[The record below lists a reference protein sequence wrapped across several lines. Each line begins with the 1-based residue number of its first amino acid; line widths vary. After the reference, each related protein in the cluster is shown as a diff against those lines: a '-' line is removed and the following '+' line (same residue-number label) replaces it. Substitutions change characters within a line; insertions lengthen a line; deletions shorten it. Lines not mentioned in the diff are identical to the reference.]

1 MSYRYKI
8 ISDIIATHGESVKFA
23 GYEVIAVN
31 SPRIF
36 RSQIGM
42 LLAQKMP
49 PFGIVWNRRNG
60 QISVSLRSVGK
71 FDVSKIAKKFDGS
84 GHKNAAGFTL
94 AGNAKLPW
102 KYLK

>member
-1 MSYRYKI
+1 MQKGVEEALLGGVI
-8 ISDIIATHGESVKFA
+8 A

-36 RSQIGM
+36 RTQIGM